1 MIITDEKGTNYNVD
15 TMINTI
21 DDIINNNVLLDG
33 YKEFN
38 IYGVTTKTNINIF
51 VNSNNVI
58 LRLYDDLTIIDKI
71 QYSCIEYKK
80 TLQYW
85 LKYINYKCGL
95 EHCIMLTN
103 NQNSKKK

>member
-1 MIITDEKGTNYNVD
+1 MIITDEKGTNYNQD

-21 DDIINNNVLLDG
+21 DDIINNNVLLHG

-38 IYGVTTKTNINIF
+38 IYGVPTKTNINIF

-85 LKYINYKCGL
+85 LKYIN
-95 EHCIMLTN
+95 
-103 NQNSKKK
+103 